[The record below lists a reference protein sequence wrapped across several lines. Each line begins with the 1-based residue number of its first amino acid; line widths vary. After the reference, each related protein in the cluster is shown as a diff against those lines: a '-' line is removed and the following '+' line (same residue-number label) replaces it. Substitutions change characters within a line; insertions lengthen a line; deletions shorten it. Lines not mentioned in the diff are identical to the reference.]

1 MKNFNSLL
9 FFCSVLVFSY
19 NYAQDKNNPWVVNLG
34 INVVSL
40 QGDNVNADTALGI
53 PSIGI
58 SRHVVGGLSVGT
70 QYSRNKIS
78 GKSLPQDLS
87 YYSLDGFFKYTL
99 SSKGKAQPYLF
110 AGYGFSSFQDGKDR
124 KGLFPSADI
133 SETSL
138 AGVGLNINVSDK
150 MGINISSSYRNAD
163 ESKAFKHF
171 QHVIGVTFKLG
182 SLDSDGD
189 GVSDKNDECPEI
201 PGLEEFAGCPDT
213 DGDGITDK
221 EDTCPDLAGSVEMK
235 GCPDSDGDGIS
246 DIEDS
251 CPEIA
256 GSKEMSGCPD
266 TDGDGINDKEDN
278 CPEEAGTIE
287 NNGCPWPDADGDGVA
302 DKVDE
307 CPEVPGIEE
316 NNGCPAISEAVIQEL
331 NNEGSMIRF
340 KASSSVIGKDS
351 SPCLDKI
358 KSILD
363 NYPKINII
371 IEGHASSDGSKSFN
385 QKLSEDRANSV
396 KTALVD
402 KGADQNRLEPIGFG
416 EEKPLKD
423 NSSVKGRKSNR
434 RVQFSLK

>member
-1 MKNFNSLL
+1 MKTLNSLL
-9 FFCSVLVFSY
+9 FFCFALFFSY
-19 NYAQDKNNPWVVNLG
+19 NYAQDKNNPWVGNLG
-34 INVVSL
+34 LNIVSL
-40 QGDNVNADTALGI
+40 QGDNLNADIALGI

-58 SRHVVGGLSVGT
+58 SRYIFGGLSVGA

-78 GKSLPQDLS
+78 SKSIPQDLS
-87 YYSLDGFFKYTL
+87 YYSFDGFLKYTL
-99 SSKGKAQPYLF
+99 SSKGKVQPYLF
-110 AGYGFSSFQDGKDR
+110 AGYGFSSFQDGIDR
-124 KGLFPSADI
+124 KGLFPSSDV
-133 SETSL
+133 SETSST
-138 AGVGLNINVSDK
+138 GVGLNINVSDK

-221 EDTCPDLAGSVEMK
+221 EDVCPDSAGTLEMK

-246 DIEDS
+246 DIEDL